1 MVLAQWKIVMIFDK
15 SIIKTKLKATGIH
28 LGISLVIFFVLAY
41 QIYYVWYPVPYF
53 SVDGGWQGIRLIAA
67 VDLVLGPLITFLI
80 FDLRKSRRAIIFD
93 LVVIAVVQIGALIY
107 GISTTYQQRPVAV
120 VLVDQFMLG
129 TIESNYGSQLKSLD
143 ELSQFSS
150 ETPPVI
156 LADMLPTR
164 EALDEV
170 MRIKIEDGVPEAAQ
184 IHLYQPPTML
194 KKGLRDRQPGYLP
207 LLEKWGVQAKWEE
220 WLETNQ
226 KQQEDVLIAPFNGRY
241 GLIWLI
247 FDEDATYLDYL

>member
-1 MVLAQWKIVMIFDK
+1 MKFNK
-15 SIIKTKLKATGIH
+15 SLIKTKLKASGIH
-28 LGISLVIFFVLAY
+28 LGLSLVIFFVLVY

-80 FDLRKSRRAIIFD
+80 FDLRKSRRAIVFD
-93 LVVIAVVQIGALIY
+93 LVVIAVVQISALIY
-107 GISTTYQQRPVAV
+107 GISTTYQQRPVAI
-120 VLVDQFMLG
+120 VLIDQFMVG
-129 TIESNYGSQLKSLD
+129 TVQSSYGSQLESLD
-143 ELSQFSS
+143 DLNQFSS

-156 LADMLPTR
+156 YADMAQTR

-170 MRIKIEDGVPEAAQ
+170 MRIKIEEGVPESAQ
-184 IHLYQPPTML
+184 IHLYQPPAML
-194 KKGLRDRQPGYLP
+194 QKGLQERQPGYLG
-207 LLEKWGVQAKWEE
+207 LLENLGVKAKWER

-247 FDEDATYLDYL
+247 FDADATYLDYL

>member
-1 MVLAQWKIVMIFDK
+1 MKFNK
-15 SIIKTKLKATGIH
+15 SLIKTKLKASGIH
-28 LGISLVIFFVLAY
+28 FSLSLVIFFVLAY

-80 FDLRKSRRAIIFD
+80 FDLRKSRRAIVFD
-93 LVVIAVVQIGALIY
+93 LVVIAVVQISALIY

-120 VLVDQFMLG
+120 VLIDQFMVG
-129 TIESNYGSQLKSLD
+129 TVQSSYGSQLESLD
-143 ELSQFSS
+143 DLNRFSS

-156 LADMLPTR
+156 YADMLQTR

-170 MRIKIEDGVPEAAQ
+170 MRIKLEEGVPESAQ
-184 IHLYQPPTML
+184 VHLYQPPAML
-194 KKGLRDRQPGYLP
+194 QKGLQERQSGYFG
-207 LLEKWGVQAKWEE
+207 LLEDWGAKAKWER
-220 WLETNQ
+220 WLEANQ
-226 KQQEDVLIAPFNGRY
+226 KQQEDVLISPFNWRY

-247 FDEDATYLDYL
+247 FDADATYLDYM